1 MVMYRNNAKVFT
13 AKQVNS
19 GELTAWIAQATATTP
34 CPVINNPIVTQ
45 TATQTATTAA
55 TQAASAAAT
64 AAASSAASNSANSA
78 ASSAASGAA
87 TAAATPPPTPAPTVS
102 SSPPPSSSE
111 PPPASGGSSGT
122 GTSSSST
129 STSSS
134 SSGGET
140 KTETKPESKSES
152 KTESK
157 SESKSD
163 DKKDENKSDSKKD
176 EKKSDDKKDEK
187 KKEDKKKEETPN
199 PLLVASDLT
208 TGQTADGKLT
218 EIITVGVSQSSLAGD
233 RSYGATGM
241 LWSTLDQAAVS
252 ISYTKMNMQQG
263 KLNSISSYSST
274 MAYLKGV
281 VMTMGGYTWVKPHPK
296 FGVSGV
302 SVGVIGL
309 FMPYRQNT
317 TIADSADIAKWFA
330 DRGAYKVPYSATDT
344 IHIDRTTY
352 TSSVATSLVVFW
364 MHPPITISP
373 RTTVTPQLFLMGSP
387 MSYSSESGLTTNKTV
402 SAMVGTGLDYKLTK
416 RFGISSAYR
425 AMIAPGQK
433 ILSFLMIGSRITL

>member
-19 GELTAWIAQATATTP
+19 GELTAWIAQVTATTP
-34 CPVINNPIVTQ
+34 CPVTNNPIVTQ

-64 AAASSAASNSANSA
+64 TAASSAASNSANNA

-87 TAAATPPPTPAPTVS
+87 AAAAAPPPPPTPTTS

-111 PPPASGGSSGT
+111 PPPSSGSSSGT
-122 GTSSSST
+122 GASSGSSSS
-129 STSSS
+129 SSG

-140 KTETKPESKSES
+140 KTETKTESKSES

-157 SESKSD
+157 SESKS
-163 DKKDENKSDSKKD
+163 E
-176 EKKSDDKKDEK
+176 EKKSDNKKEE
-187 KKEDKKKEETPN
+187 KKEDKKKEDVPN

-208 TGQTADGKLT
+208 TGQTTDGKLT
-218 EIITVGVSQSSLAGD
+218 EIITVGVSQSSLTGD
-233 RSYGATGM
+233 KSYGATGM

-252 ISYTKMNMQQG
+252 LSYTKMNMQQG
-263 KLNSISSYSST
+263 KLNSISSYSGT

-330 DRGAYKVPYSATDT
+330 DRGAYKVPYSITDT

-352 TSSVATSLVVFW
+352 TSNVSTSLVVFW

-373 RTTVTPQLFLMGSP
+373 RTTVTPQVFLMGSP
-387 MSYSSESGLTTNKTV
+387 ISYSSESGLTTNKTV

-416 RFGISSAYR
+416 RFGVSSAYR
-425 AMIAPGQK
+425 AMIASGQK
-433 ILSFLMIGSRITL
+433 VLSFLMIGSRITL